1 MKNDNYKKLMRWMI
15 CVWMMIILIIQAT
28 VPAFAAYNTR
38 PLKMYPKL
46 DEVEI
51 ASGQS
56 SSFEIHLKFS
66 NNVGFI
72 DETQEDRYDMTG
84 YNAKN
89 LTKFHMKEAKSGK
102 EIPVKVTP
110 HPQALKHTEESK
122 YLYVYAEGLDPKTD
136 YILYIDEDL
145 YANMGNSL
153 GSPYEILFNLSAD
166 PQVIKWGPT
175 VPLPIN
181 NVTIPPLYMTESSI
195 KNSQKGVPVDTSI
208 TLTFSFNVSGP
219 EMLTYNSEL
228 FFLFEEGTKSIPI
241 EVKAGE
247 TVNDF
252 VIKPIL
258 PLKEGTEYKIVVV
271 KELSA
276 KNGSTMSSPIN
287 LYFKS
292 VKPGSDDDADQEV
305 AENNFTYFTD
315 IANSWARDE
324 INALADLGIINGFAD
339 GTYHPNE
346 YNSRAEIAAILV
358 RAFDLESN
366 TTISFNDTKNHWAE
380 NYISTAAA
388 SGIVKGINADR
399 FAPNE
404 KVTREQLV
412 VMLIRASG
420 LNLKDKNPSKD
431 NSKESSVTTEVYQG
445 SSDGAKTPVLQGSSA
460 ATLLDFIDEATVSD
474 WAKDSMEIAIKNG
487 IIHGYSDKTLGPQA
501 NVTRAE
507 ACKMINTLLGL
518 P

>member
-1 MKNDNYKKLMRWMI
+1 M
-15 CVWMMIILIIQAT
+15 
-28 VPAFAAYNTR
+28 
-38 PLKMYPKL
+38 
-46 DEVEI
+46 
-51 ASGQS
+51 
-56 SSFEIHLKFS
+56 
-66 NNVGFI
+66 
-72 DETQEDRYDMTG
+72 
-84 YNAKN
+84 
-89 LTKFHMKEAKSGK
+89 
-102 EIPVKVTP
+102 
-110 HPQALKHTEESK
+110 
-122 YLYVYAEGLDPKTD
+122 
-136 YILYIDEDL
+136 
-145 YANMGNSL
+145 
-153 GSPYEILFNLSAD
+153 
-166 PQVIKWGPT
+166 
-175 VPLPIN
+175 
-181 NVTIPPLYMTESSI
+181 
-195 KNSQKGVPVDTSI
+195 
-208 TLTFSFNVSGP
+208 
-219 EMLTYNSEL
+219 
-228 FFLFEEGTKSIPI
+228 
-241 EVKAGE
+241 
-247 TVNDF
+247 
-252 VIKPIL
+252 IKPIL